1 MNAWIRMIAAA
12 LCMFIFASLSKPALL
27 LAEPTPEETRAILEK
42 SLSVVEIDKEIA
54 RIEQQ
59 QRDIAARLT
68 SLERELLDKD
78 RLVAEKR
85 GQAGAVLRAYYMGDR
100 DVLLSALFSTKNWND
115 MLLMWEYY
123 NIIVEHDHKLL
134 HTYMADYRQ
143 VRELDEQ
150 LQATQ
155 AELGAL
161 KTSLL
166 AQRERVLGLQSDIDN
181 ALAQSADPET
191 MKRLIAELSEF
202 WQNIGIRE
210 VRQYFEALASV
221 MQDLPEMI
229 TSDKDSLSIDGLNY
243 TVQVKDDQ
251 LNAFLRSKNNLFDNF
266 AFAFEQDRLVATG
279 KRNDII
285 VAIQGHY
292 TVEEEPQNS
301 ILFHVDHLLFNGL
314 ELPDTTRRS
323 LEEQFDLG
331 FYPKQIMPFLK
342 ATEVQIE
349 DGLMKVKLTLNL

>member
-1 MNAWIRMIAAA
+1 MNTWIRIIAAA
-12 LCMFIFASLSKPALL
+12 LCLFIFASLSKPALL

-85 GQAGAVLRAYYMGDR
+85 DQAGAVLRAYYMGER
-100 DVLLSALFSTKNWND
+100 DVLLSALFSSENWND
-115 MLLMWEYY
+115 ILLMWEYY
-123 NIIVEHDHKLL
+123 NIIVEHDHRLL
-134 HTYMADYRQ
+134 NTYAADYRQ

-161 KTSLL
+161 KTNLL
-166 AQRERVLGLQSDIDN
+166 AQRERVLALQSDIDS

-202 WQNIGIRE
+202 WENIGIRE
-210 VRQYFEALASV
+210 VRQYFEALASA

-243 TVQVKDDQ
+243 TVQVKDEQ
-251 LNAFLRSKNNLFDNF
+251 LNAFLRSKNKLFDNF
-266 AFAFEQDRLVATG
+266 AFSFEQDRLIATG

-285 VAIQGHY
+285 VTIQGHY

-342 ATEVQIE
+342 ATEVHIE